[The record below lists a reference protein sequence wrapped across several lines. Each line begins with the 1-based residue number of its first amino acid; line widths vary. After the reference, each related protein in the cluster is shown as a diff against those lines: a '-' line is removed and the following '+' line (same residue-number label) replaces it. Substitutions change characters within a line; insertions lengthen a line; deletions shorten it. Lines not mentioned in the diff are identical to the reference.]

1 MIDVCVYVCVA
12 AEEDSNLVAIV
23 AGSVGA
29 VCCCLLCIVAVV
41 VVVVCVIGSSSPSAQ
56 SGQVLAPIDS
66 YNSNNTPVFDTQ
78 VCVFLATVVV
88 LNFPI

>member
-1 MIDVCVYVCVA
+1 MNGRCLCLCVA

-29 VCCCLLCIVAVV
+29 VCCCFLCIVAVV

-78 VCVFLATVVV
+78 VCVF
-88 LNFPI
+88 